1 MKNDALSYPES
12 AGPGCKACI
21 VFFSTLFLIL
31 IASSCTSQREQVYRK
46 STILMDTVVTVTVVS
61 SSGKDAELAIEESF
75 SKIKAL
81 QQLTDFYSPDSEVSL
96 VNRNAG
102 ISAVSVS
109 KDTLDAVI
117 IAQRISEDTLG
128 AFDISIGAVSAAY
141 DFTNARKPDP
151 DMLGLL
157 LPLVNYRN
165 IVINMNDSTVFLAKK
180 GMRIDL
186 GGIMK
191 GYAADKAVDVLKR
204 RGIRAGIVSVAGDI
218 RSFGHKPDGKPWKVG
233 IRNPNAE
240 HKKDDIMATLELT
253 DMAISTSG
261 DYERFFEIEGKR
273 VHHLL
278 SPFTGLPAKECR
290 SVSVIGPQGAIADS
304 LATGVFV
311 LGPSKGLAL
320 LNKMGVEGIIV
331 DIHGKVHG
339 TDHLRQEIEFAPAE
353 S

>member
-1 MKNDALSYPES
+1 MKNDTLSHPEP
-12 AGPGCKACI
+12 AGTGCKACR
-21 VFFSTLFLIL
+21 VFFSALFLIL
-31 IASSCTSQREQVYRK
+31 FASSCTAQREQVYRK

-61 SSGKDAELAIEESF
+61 SSGKDAELAIEDSF
-75 SKIKAL
+75 TIIKTL
-81 QQLTDFYSPDSEVSL
+81 QHLTDFYSPDSEVSSI
-96 VNRNAG
+96 NRNAG

-109 KDTLDAVI
+109 EDTLNAVM
-117 IAQRISEDTLG
+117 IAQRVSEDTMG
-128 AFDISIGAVSAAY
+128 AFDISIGAVSATY

-151 DMLGLL
+151 DILAPL

-165 IVINMNDSTVFLAKK
+165 IAIDMNDSTVFLPKK

-191 GYAADKAVDVLKR
+191 GYAADKAVDVLKH
-204 RGIRAGIVSVAGDI
+204 RGIRAGLVSVAGDI

-233 IRNPNAE
+233 IRNPNAD
-240 HKKDDIMATLELT
+240 KKDDIMATLELT

-261 DYERFFEIEGKR
+261 DYERFFEIEGQR

-278 SPFTGLPAKECR
+278 SPFTGVPAKECR
-290 SVSVIGPQGAIADS
+290 SVSVIGPQGAITDS

-311 LGPSKGLAL
+311 LGPAKGLAL

-339 TDHLRQEIEFAPAE
+339 TDHLRQEIEFASAE

>member
-1 MKNDALSYPES
+1 MKNDALYLSKS
-12 AGPGCKACI
+12 AGPGCNAYI
-21 VFFSTLFLIL
+21 VFFSALFLIL
-31 IASSCTSQREQVYRK
+31 SASSCTSQREQVYRK

-75 SKIKAL
+75 SIIKTL
-81 QQLTDFYSPDSEVSL
+81 QQLTDFYSPDSEVSS

-102 ISAVSVS
+102 ISAVSIS
-109 KDTLDAVI
+109 EDTLDAVM
-117 IAQRISEDTLG
+117 IAHRVSEDTLG
-128 AFDISIGAVSAAY
+128 GFDITIGAVSAAY
-141 DFTNARKPDP
+141 DFTNPRKPDP
-151 DMLGLL
+151 QMLASL

-204 RGIRAGIVSVAGDI
+204 RGIRAGLVSVAGDI

-233 IRNPNAE
+233 IRNPNA
-240 HKKDDIMATLELT
+240 KRNKDEIMTTLELT

-261 DYERFFEIEGKR
+261 DYERFFEIEGQR
-273 VHHLL
+273 VHHLI
-278 SPFTGLPAKECR
+278 SPFTGVPVKECR
-290 SVSVIGPQGAIADS
+290 SVSVIGPQGAITDS

-311 LGPSKGLAL
+311 LGPAKGLAL
-320 LNKMGVEGIIV
+320 LNKMGFEGIIV
-331 DIHGKVHG
+331 DIHGNVHG
-339 TDHLRQEIEFAPAE
+339 TNHLRQ
-353 S
+353 